1 MHRRRGLSLLLP
13 VVAALAWG
21 CAVGPNY
28 QRPDVDVPPLLR
40 GLPAGQGDNAGSA
53 SFGDQKWWET
63 FQDATLQLLIR
74 SALERNYDVRIAAV
88 RILEARAQL
97 GITRADQ
104 FPWSPPAPSP

>member
-28 QRPDVDVPPLLR
+28 QRPDVDVPPVLR
-40 GLPAGQGDNAGSA
+40 GLPAGQADNAGSA

-74 SALERNYDVRIAAV
+74 TALEQNYDVRIAAV

-104 FPWSPPAPSP
+104 FPVVSAGN